1 MAEVS
6 ANLECFSKI
15 DLQLTE
21 MGGGGD
27 ASIQGFHSQ
36 EGQFHIRST
45 AQAIIRPTWKCL
57 LSSNCCYLLV
67 LAFCWCEN
75 RIISVKTNHVIS
87 TRQSSPICGF
97 LCEHHQQK
105 AGALRGA
112 TGWGILSGHH
122 GSQVTGESSA
132 APPPVRNGS
141 ESTVTSGTLAL
152 ISHLLQ

>member
-1 MAEVS
+1 
-6 ANLECFSKI
+6 
-15 DLQLTE
+15 

-75 RIISVKTNHVIS
+75 RIISVKPCDFHTSILPHLRFPLRAPPAEGWCSEGSHRVGHPQWPPRLPGDRWKQCCTSSCSERLWKHSNFRNAGSHIS
-87 TRQSSPICGF
+87 STSVKPVLPFYCTAFR
-97 LCEHHQQK
+97 
-105 AGALRGA
+105 
-112 TGWGILSGHH
+112 
-122 GSQVTGESSA
+122 VTGENQQ
-132 APPPVRNGS
+132 R
-141 ESTVTSGTLAL
+141 T
-152 ISHLLQ
+152 